1 MAPWVGDVAMMSA
14 ARCQSVYATRPSG
27 EPRPTGSD
35 RGPSGPRRAGQRPPA
50 PDPDRYQ
57 RRPGASG
64 VRSSSAV
71 SAPCR
76 TAATRSSSF
85 RERRHRTGRRRS
97 CCRPATSQRWRRA
110 GSRRGSLPVRWCR
123 CHGGVVDS
131 SRGRVR
137 IRWTRQGRCGWS
149 SCAGCIKA
157 GVPIGCGI
165 GWSRRAWIRCRA
177 GRRSAGR
184 WSGSVWSVRGGGAG
198 RPVVT
203 PRAPSPSEPGQ
214 PIPFSKKRPC
224 RRRRARRLPPA
235 RRPAQTRPGAPPSA
249 VCTARSA
256 RHAAASDGVRGG
268 GPCRAERRR
277 TTSPGRG
284 PCSRPPCATTAVSD
298 RSPPRSPAP
307 WAVMR

>member
-1 MAPWVGDVAMMSA
+1 MGDVAMMSA
-14 ARCQSVYATRPSG
+14 ARCQSVYATRPSR
-27 EPRPTGSD
+27 EPRPTGPD

-50 PDPDRYQ
+50 QDPERYQ
-57 RRPGASG
+57 RRSGASG

-76 TAATRSSSF
+76 TAATRSSCF

-131 SRGRVR
+131 GRGRVR

-165 GWSRRAWIRCRA
+165 GWSGRAWIRCRA

-203 PRAPSPSEPGQ
+203 PRAPSPSGPGQ

-224 RRRRARRLPPA
+224 RRRRARRLPLHVGRPRHGLEHRPQLSA
-235 RRPAQTRPGAPPSA
+235 RFVRRVMQPHPTACEGVGRAEPNAAVRPRRVGDRALDRLARPRRYRTGHPRGRRRPGQ
-249 VCTARSA
+249 
-256 RHAAASDGVRGG
+256 
-268 GPCRAERRR
+268 
-277 TTSPGRG
+277 
-284 PCSRPPCATTAVSD
+284 
-298 RSPPRSPAP
+298 
-307 WAVMR
+307 